1 MAVAPVVRSKGEPI
15 MMMLSGYT
23 LGFFFPKQVK
33 HIAAH
38 PPKTASVREA
48 VRDGDD
54 RRTESQPV
62 LTAEG
67 GEVPASFYF
76 YRYF

>member
-1 MAVAPVVRSKGEPI
+1 
-15 MMMLSGYT
+15 MMMMSGYT
-23 LGFFFPKQVK
+23 LGFFFPKQAK
-33 HIAAH
+33 HLTADQ
-38 PPKTASVREA
+38 PKTSSVKES
-48 VRDGDD
+48 
-54 RRTESQPV
+54 RRTEQDRTDPLPV

>member
-1 MAVAPVVRSKGEPI
+1 
-15 MMMLSGYT
+15 MMMMSGYT
-23 LGFFFPKQVK
+23 LGFFFPKQAK
-33 HIAAH
+33 HLAAAQ
-38 PPKTASVREA
+38 PKTSSVRESS
-48 VRDGDD
+48 
-54 RRTESQPV
+54 RTEPDGRDALPV

>member
-1 MAVAPVVRSKGEPI
+1 

-33 HIAAH
+33 HIAANMQK
-38 PPKTASVREA
+38 PSSVRDASRAEA
-48 VRDGDD
+48 D
-54 RRTESQPV
+54 RMDARPI
-62 LTAEG
+62 LTSDG

>member
-1 MAVAPVVRSKGEPI
+1 

-33 HIAAH
+33 HIAMN
-38 PPKTASVREA
+38 PPKAPSVREPA
-48 VRDGDD
+48 RDEADRDEARPILAGD
-54 RRTESQPV
+54 
-62 LTAEG
+62 G

>member
-1 MAVAPVVRSKGEPI
+1 

-33 HIAAH
+33 HIAAN
-38 PPKTASVREA
+38 PPKAPSVRES
-48 VRDGDD
+48 VRGETE
-54 RRTESQPV
+54 RTDARPV
-62 LTAEG
+62 LTGDG

>member
-1 MAVAPVVRSKGEPI
+1 
-15 MMMLSGYT
+15 MMLMSGYT
-23 LGFFFPKQVK
+23 LGFFFPKQAK
-33 HIAAH
+33 YTATDR
-38 PPKTASVREA
+38 PKVSSVREPSRIEA
-48 VRDGDD
+48 D
-54 RRTESQPV
+54 RREAPPV